1 MLKNMK
7 VRTRMIASY
16 LVIVAL
22 LLIAGIVSIVMLSRV
37 KNSLSTF
44 YNLQFQTVENASD
57 MRRAVYAA
65 RSGVLNA
72 IVSSNSSDA
81 SAAQDYIDTSLE
93 EFELMGQLLSDVRG
107 TFQGDVSL
115 LDKVQSDLDKARP
128 YLDEIGRL
136 CESGDTAD
144 TGKAYNILVDSYRP
158 LMDDVRNT
166 MGEVVEIASNNAF
179 EKVQDGEQLA
189 KISQIVVIAIIV
201 VSIIASIVLARVMTD
216 SIRKPLDEIE
226 EAVHKM
232 AAGDMHCKVTYESN
246 DEFGDVT
253 ATMRQMIETLRGI
266 IEDIDYILAEMATG
280 NFVVQSKDR
289 EIYKGD
295 FASIRDSMK
304 NLRDTM
310 SDTLLQIDVSAD
322 QVNSGGEQVSS
333 GAQALAQGA
342 TEQASSVQEL
352 AATIN
357 EISQQIESTAEHAK
371 TAQKANEQ
379 AHAQVQVCS
388 GHMDSL
394 VEAMQAIDSKSKEIS
409 KVIKTIEDIAF
420 QTNILALNAAVEAA
434 RAGSAGKG
442 FAVVADEVR
451 NLATKSQE
459 ASKDTA
465 ALIED
470 TVKAV
475 DEGTTLSKETDH
487 ALREVVESAE
497 KVLGA
502 VNLIYEATEEQARAV
517 SQVTVGVDQ
526 ISSVVQTNSASAEQ
540 SAAASEELSSQ
551 ANLLKELIGRFKVQG
566 SASHMPSAPKHM
578 DDMSD
583 HFSGGGYSGVDKY

>member
-7 VRTRMIASY
+7 VRTRLIASY
-16 LVIVAL
+16 LILVAL
-22 LLIAGIVSIVMLSRV
+22 LLIAGIVSIIMLSRV
-37 KNSLSTF
+37 KNSLTTF
-44 YNLQFQTVENASD
+44 YNQQFQTVEDASD

-72 IVSSNSSDA
+72 IVSSGNGDA
-81 SAAQDYIDTSLE
+81 EAVKDYINTSEE
-93 EFELMGQLLSDVRG
+93 EFELLNQLLGEVRG
-107 TFQGDVSL
+107 TFQGDSTM
-115 LDKVQSDLDKARP
+115 LDSVQSDLDKAHP
-128 YLDEIGRL
+128 YLDEIGEL
-136 CESGDTAD
+136 CNSDKAGE
-144 TGKAYNILVDSYRP
+144 AYNILVNSYRP

-166 MGEVVEIASNNAF
+166 MGEVVDVASNNAF

-189 KISQIVVIAIIV
+189 KISQIIVIAIIV
-201 VSIIASIVLARVMTD
+201 VSVIASVILARLMTD

-226 EAVHKM
+226 DAVHKM

-253 ATMRQMIETLRGI
+253 ATMRQMIETLRSI

-289 EIYKGD
+289 EVYKGD

-357 EISQQIESTAEHAK
+357 EISHQIESTAEHAK

-379 AHAQVQVCS
+379 AHTQVQVCS

-394 VEAMQAIDSKSKEIS
+394 VNAMQAIDSKSKEIS

-566 SASHMPSAPKHM
+566 SANYQPSSSKHV
-578 DDMSD
+578 DDMGD
-583 HFSGGGYSGVDKY
+583 HFSTGYSGVDKY